1 MQREG
6 SGRKVP
12 VGDKTELTTRLPAVF
27 DHSKE
32 GGAGLEFG
40 DDTWELHRKTHSF
53 QHVFTVNQIFIVM
66 KMN

>member
-1 MQREG
+1 M
-6 SGRKVP
+6 
-12 VGDKTELTTRLPAVF
+12 GDKTELTTRLPAVF